1 MGRLVA
7 TSLLGLMLTASSVFA
22 AEEEPTALT
31 RAVASAAV
39 SLAQAADTASTISLP
54 EFKAPHRPK
63 LLPSLYAALA
73 FLEGYDAY
81 STLAALKSDATEA
94 NRFMRGIT
102 SSPPAFV
109 AVKAGATAASIMGA
123 ERLWKD
129 NHRTAAVMIMVAS
142 NGLMAVVAAHNSAVL
157 RRAK

>member
-1 MGRLVA
+1 
-7 TSLLGLMLTASSVFA
+7 MLTASSIFA

-31 RAVASAAV
+31 LAAVAPAAI
-39 SLAQAADTASTISLP
+39 SLAQPADITSTVNLP

-142 NGLMAVVAAHNSAVL
+142 NGLMAVVAAHNSTVL

>member
-1 MGRLVA
+1 
-7 TSLLGLMLTASSVFA
+7 MLTASSTFA

-31 RAVASAAV
+31 PAVVPAV
-39 SLAQAADTASTISLP
+39 ISLAQPADAASTISLP

-142 NGLMAVVAAHNSAVL
+142 NGLMAVVAAHNSSVL
-157 RRAK
+157 RRAR

>member
-1 MGRLVA
+1 MCRLVA
-7 TSLLGLMLTASSVFA
+7 TSLLGLLLTASSLFAVEEDPIALTPAAAFA
-22 AEEEPTALT
+22 AISLTQPT
-31 RAVASAAV
+31 
-39 SLAQAADTASTISLP
+39 DTASTVDLP
-54 EFKAPHRPK
+54 EFNAPHRPK
-63 LLPSLYAALA
+63 LLPGLYAALA

-94 NRFMRGIT
+94 NRFMRGLT

-129 NHRTAAVMIMVAS
+129 NHRTAAVMVMVAS
-142 NGLMAVVAAHNSAVL
+142 NGLMAVVAVHNSAVL
-157 RRAK
+157 RKAK

>member
-1 MGRLVA
+1 MCRLIA
-7 TSLLGLMLTASSVFA
+7 TSLLGLMLTASSTLA

-31 RAVASAAV
+31 PAAASAAV
-39 SLAQAADTASTISLP
+39 SLAQPADTASTISLP